1 MGCVVSRAR
10 QTFRQRDITKAL
22 KGAVASGLDVAG
34 VEIDT
39 DGKIKILVGKS
50 QSIKDAAHS
59 TNEWDTAA

>member
-1 MGCVVSRAR
+1 MSRAR
-10 QTFRQRDITKAL
+10 QTFRQRDVTKAL
-22 KGAVASGLDVAG
+22 KGAVASGLDISG

-39 DGKIKILVGKS
+39 DGKIRVLVGKP